1 MRVRERFRGRSRS
14 RFTASSDQAMMMPAK
29 RAVEEEAFSDAEK
42 NDARE
47 KKKKVTT
54 ETKTDDEVFL
64 VRGGVGTVRARRM
77 VDSSAIARDG
87 ARLRER
93 LRRDGY
99 AMLRGFLDARD
110 VDEARNVALAALA
123 ESRPDAFVDPQDPTN
138 GLLTPNARSLGL
150 LARQDVAARPEMQ
163 RVTECDA
170 LFRVAERVLFSD
182 DDDDDDDAFPDAS
195 ASSSARVFCGARR
208 EKGRSGAK
216 KKKRKRPKKKRVMTA
231 AYKWLRAVAAGEFT
245 GVHTDRVF
253 FSLGGGAAR
262 LVTAWIPL
270 GDVRMADGALMVAA
284 GSHADATFAGVRRT
298 YGASAAGRDGAR
310 SGWLTDDAAAVR
322 AIARRA
328 NGRGDGDDAVSEPGD
343 GARVDDVEAHDDDAI
358 DWRTC
363 DFRSGDVVLL
373 APDVAHMSLAN
384 VSGEDAAGSGPRAR
398 VSVDTRWKPEG
409 DDPDPRVRVWR
420 RRREGTVE
428 TVTL

>member
-14 RFTASSDQAMMMPAK
+14 RFTASSDQAMMPAK
-29 RAVEEEAFSDAEK
+29 RAVEEEAFSHDSFSAREAS

-47 KKKKVTT
+47 KKKKDTRKT
-54 ETKTDDEVFL
+54 ETDDEGFL

-77 VDSSAIARDG
+77 VDSSAIAHDG
-87 ARLRER
+87 KRLRER

-99 AMLRGFLDARD
+99 AMLRGFLNARD
-110 VDEARNVALAALA
+110 VDEARKVALAALA
-123 ESRPDAFVDPQDPTN
+123 ESRPDAFVDPKHPTN
-138 GLLTPNARSLGL
+138 GLLRPNARSLGL

-182 DDDDDDDAFPDAS
+182 DDDDDDAFPDAS
-195 ASSSARVFCGARR
+195 SSARGGARR
-208 EKGRSGAK
+208 GRSGAK
-216 KKKRKRPKKKRVMTA
+216 KRKRPRRAMTS

-253 FSLGGGAAR
+253 LGGGDAR

-284 GSHADATFAGVRRT
+284 GSHADETFAGVRRT
-298 YGASAAGRDGAR
+298 YGASAAGEDGAQ
-310 SGWLTDDAAAVR
+310 SGWLTDDASTVLAVAKR
-322 AIARRA
+322 AKARRLA
-328 NGRGDGDDAVSEPGD
+328 DSEKDAD
-343 GARVDDVEAHDDDAI
+343 ARTEEDAQYEEDVI

-373 APDVAHMSLAN
+373 ALDVTHMSLAN
-384 VSGEDAAGSGPRAR
+384 VSGESGEFGSRVCRAR
-398 VSVDTRWKPEG
+398 VSVDTRWQPEG
-409 DDPDPRVRVWR
+409 DDPDPRVRLWR
-420 RRREGTVE
+420 RQREGAVE
-428 TVTL
+428 TVVLS